1 MGDGSPTA
9 PRRGRVPGATGSSPA
24 QSTWRVLPDA
34 LMARIQ
40 AGVDSAHAV
49 RDRARGDAKGNDAEP
64 LPRQRTA
71 DRRGD
76 AGRRLDAEALDDLAE
91 SYLAADPDLTAGYIE
106 GATADDA
113 ISDESTGSGGD
124 VLGSAERPGQ
134 RTAGRRHGPV
144 PVPAASAA
152 VGALL
157 AH

>member
-40 AGVDSAHAV
+40 AAVDSAHAV
-49 RDRARGDAKGNDAEP
+49 QDPARRDAKGNDAEP

-91 SYLAADPDLTAGYIE
+91 SYLAADPDLTPGYIE
-106 GATADDA
+106 GSTADDA
-113 ISDESTGSGGD
+113 LSAEPTGSGGD
-124 VLGSAERPGQ
+124 VLASAERPSP
-134 RTAGRRHGPV
+134 RPPRPRHR
-144 PVPAASAA
+144 SAT
-152 VGALL
+152 
-157 AH
+157 